1 MFRKLAATGLLLI
14 LGVPIYAQRTTG
26 NISGV
31 LRDTSGA
38 VLPGVTVSVTGPNIV
53 GTMTAVTN
61 EVGAYRV
68 MNLPPG
74 DYQVSFALIGF
85 KTLNRK
91 AVRVSLGQQAE
102 ENANLEVSQLHD
114 AIDVV
119 AESSVVDTSSNE
131 LGSNYDREWVD
142 NAPLKRFSFFDLVAA
157 APGSVQVGSTGFGQA
172 RTMVYGSSY
181 DENSFQLDGT
191 DITDN
196 FFNEALSEPNM
207 DAIEE
212 IEVLSLGAPA
222 EYGNLTGAVYNI
234 VTRQGTNDFH
244 GDLNFYYQ
252 SDGLTGRN
260 TTQTD
265 DGGFPFRREK
275 YNDFSAQLAG
285 PIVKDKLWFFG
296 SYQYQRD
303 GFTPVGVD
311 PGQFAGIDETDRY
324 MFKLNW
330 QLSANH
336 KVQANFHYD
345 KSAQPYAPGPTEA
358 PSTYFTRRGKTP
370 TPGVSYT
377 GVLSN
382 KTTLDVRYSGFYGTV
397 EGGPSDPNQPKNLP
411 RIYNLDTG
419 EITGGHYYYYDLQPT
434 RTSVTAKVTHFADDF
449 LGGSH
454 DFRFGVQYT
463 AAKAGGVYGYNDLIF
478 TYDAG
483 GTTYGY
489 GYQRTPFSYNG
500 QTRGVGVF
508 LDDTFK
514 VSDRFS
520 LNLGLRYDWNKA
532 FAAAQNELDADGNPT
547 GVSYP
552 KVDLYTWTN
561 FSPRLGF
568 NLKLTSDGKTVLK
581 GHWGRYHR
589 AIATGEFANVVG
601 PNVKPYFFGLYDA
614 GTGGLVDLEQIS
626 SNENLSVSSS
636 YSSPYTDQYILTVE
650 HELLKGLGVNASYIY
665 KKGRN
670 FAAWQDF
677 GGLYTPVSFTDDL
690 DPSPTGATYT
700 LQQLQNSREDLR
712 FEITNRDEMKTDI
725 HAVTVGF
732 LRRMSGRWQLNASV
746 TYLRSTGRLGSSNL
760 GSDASQRGGLQ
771 FQTFGRDPNDFVNT
785 GGRLKGD
792 IPWSVKAQF
801 LYKLPANFLF
811 GVNYNYR
818 TGANK
823 VRRARVGDIT
833 NLSSTILL
841 QPRGTYERLPDGHFL
856 DVRLS
861 KEFKLSKTARV
872 GVYVDGFNLLNEDT
886 YETVLSSLV
895 SNSTFDAPDGFV
907 LPRRMMIGAKLKF

>member
-1 MFRKLAATGLLLI
+1 MFRKLAATGLVLI
-14 LGVPIYAQRTTG
+14 LGAPVYAQRTTG
-26 NISGV
+26 TIAGV
-31 LRDTSGA
+31 LKDGSGA

-53 GTMTAVTN
+53 GTQTAVTN
-61 EVGAYRV
+61 EVGSYRV
-68 MNLPPG
+68 HNLPPG
-74 DYQVSFALIGF
+74 EYQVSFSLTGF
-85 KTLNRK
+85 KTINRR
-91 AVRVSLGQQAE
+91 AVRVSLGHQAE
-102 ENANLEVSQLHD
+102 ENASLEVSQRQD

-119 AESSVVDTSSNE
+119 AESSVVDTTSNE

-157 APGSVQVGSTGFGQA
+157 APGSVQVGSTGFGQS

-234 VTRQGTNDFH
+234 VTRQGTNAFH
-244 GDLNFYYQ
+244 GDVNFYLQ
-252 SDGLTGRN
+252 SDGMTGNN
-260 TTQTD
+260 TTEED
-265 DGGFPFRREK
+265 DLGFPFRREK

-285 PIVKDKLWFFG
+285 PIVKDKLWFFA

-311 PGQFAGIDETDRY
+311 PAQFAGIDETDRY

-330 QLSANH
+330 QASPNH
-336 KVQANFHYD
+336 KFQANFHYD

-358 PSTYFTRRGKTP
+358 PSTYFTRYGKTP

-382 KTTLDVRYSGFYGTV
+382 KTTIDVRYSGFYGNV
-397 EGGPSDPNQPKNLP
+397 SGGPNDPNQAKNLP

-419 EITGGHYYYYDLQPT
+419 EITGGHYYFYDVEPT

-478 TYDAG
+478 TYDDG
-483 GTTYGY
+483 GATYGY

-514 VSDRFS
+514 VSDRFT

-532 FAAAQNELDADGNPT
+532 FAAEQDELDADGNPT

-552 KVDLYTWTN
+552 RADLYTWTN
-561 FSPRLGF
+561 FSPRFGF
-568 NLKLTSDGKTVLK
+568 NLKLTGDGKTVLK

-589 AIATGEFANVVG
+589 AIATGEFANVIG
-601 PNVKPYFFGLYDA
+601 PNVKPYFFGNYDA
-614 GTGGLVDLEQIS
+614 ASGRLVDLEQIS
-626 SNENLSVSSS
+626 SNENLGVASD
-636 YSSPYTDQYILTVE
+636 YSSPYTDQYILNIE
-650 HELLKGLGVNASYIY
+650 RELFKNLGINAAYIY
-665 KKGRN
+665 KRGRD

-677 GGLYTPVSFTDDL
+677 GGEYLPVSFTDDFE
-690 DPSPTGATYT
+690 PSPSGATFT

-712 FEITNRDEMKTDI
+712 FEITNREEMKTDI

-732 LRRMSGRWQLNASV
+732 VRRMTGNWQLNASV
-746 TYLRSTGRLGSSNL
+746 TWLRSTGRLGSSNL

-771 FQTFGRDPNDFVNT
+771 FVTFGRDPNDFVNT

-801 LYKLPANFLF
+801 LYKLPADFLF
-811 GVNYNYR
+811 GLNYNYR

-823 VRRARVGDIT
+823 VRRERVGDIT
-833 NLSSTILL
+833 NLGTTLLL
-841 QPRGTYERLPDGHFL
+841 QPRGDYERLPDG
-856 DVRLS
+856 
-861 KEFKLSKTARV
+861 
-872 GVYVDGFNLLNEDT
+872 
-886 YETVLSSLV
+886 
-895 SNSTFDAPDGFV
+895 
-907 LPRRMMIGAKLKF
+907 